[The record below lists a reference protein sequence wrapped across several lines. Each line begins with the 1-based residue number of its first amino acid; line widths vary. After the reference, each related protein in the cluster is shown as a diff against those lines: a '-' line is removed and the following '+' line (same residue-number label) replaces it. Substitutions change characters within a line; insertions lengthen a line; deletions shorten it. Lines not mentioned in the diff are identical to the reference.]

1 MPFFVLGIVALRG
14 VANFL
19 SNYCMAWVG
28 NHVVIR
34 LQQQVFNHMVAM
46 PMSFFDRQNTGHLLS
61 KVTYDAS
68 QVSLPP
74 VPHWSLWCGK
84 GRP

>member
-1 MPFFVLGIVALRG
+1 
-14 VANFL
+14 
-19 SNYCMAWVG
+19 
-28 NHVVIR
+28 VVMR

-68 QVSLPP
+68 QVSSAASTTLVTLVREGATVIGLLGLMFWHSWQLSVIFLVVGP
-74 VPHWSLWCGK
+74 VVG
-84 GRP
+84 